1 MKQRSPRRA
10 SQQKDEHQVAGGA
23 VNVAVTDIDASKD
36 ESSGRPIDG
45 NKMQDF
51 DAGSPVV
58 LSSSAQFTA
67 SKQESSYTAL
77 DQSMSA
83 SVRD

>member
-1 MKQRSPRRA
+1 MRQ
-10 SQQKDEHQVAGGA
+10 EA
-23 VNVAVTDIDASKD
+23 VVAVTDVDASKD
-36 ESSGRPIDG
+36 GGSSGQPDG

-58 LSSSAQFTA
+58 LSSSAPYTG